1 MDNLILSYLVFTIV
15 TLIVA
20 IVISHVFLSD
30 SRFDFLSIFRKK
42 PLPFLKLPPEVRVQI
57 YKNIID
63 RDPVYPSKQTAS
75 TSLISKIKEL
85 RKNRRRP
92 IGANLI
98 LLANR
103 QINDEYISV
112 LCKTA
117 TFTLTLEEG
126 TYLSKSK
133 PRIWDLLPAA
143 YAQIKRCNLRIVAD
157 PSILGSHHL
166 MEEGAVGLA
175 SRIIAVLRLMS
186 QLECLTVNIHALT
199 NPLPLWFHASQALKV
214 CEGLPLKRINLSS
227 DIKMMRENHLALCYD
242 KGGGASGRNWEW
254 RCPEGHRVYDG
265 LVGKQPIRGFCAA
278 LYMECIICDGL
289 LDSIS
294 DNSWDT
300 VVWSLK
306 IEISRPY
313 YPFKDAN
320 RFLLW
325 ISVWMMAHTCWLRHK
340 ILKGLLSLRN
350 PNGLNKSQ
358 HRLLYSHVFQT
369 NAHFRTQLWKRY
381 FFHRPPL

>member
-1 MDNLILSYLVFTIV
+1 MDDSTLSYFIFTTV

-20 IVISHVFLSD
+20 IVVSHVFLSD
-30 SRFDFLSIFRKK
+30 TRFDFFGIFRKK
-42 PLPFLKLPPEVRVQI
+42 HLPFLKLPPEVRVQI

-63 RDPVYPSKQTAS
+63 RDPIYPSKQPAS
-75 TSLISKIKEL
+75 TSLISRIKEL

-117 TFTLTLEEG
+117 TFTLTLDER

-143 YAQIKRCNLRIVAD
+143 YAQIKRCNLRIIAD

-166 MEEGAVGLA
+166 MEEGATGLA
-175 SRIIAVLRLMS
+175 SRVTTTLCHMS
-186 QLECLTVNIHALT
+186 QLDCLTVNIHALT

-214 CEGLPLKRINLSS
+214 CESLPLQRINLSS
-227 DIKMMRENHLALCYD
+227 DIKMMRENHLALVFD
-242 KGGGASGRNWEW
+242 KGSGANGRNWEW
-254 RCPEGHRVYDG
+254 RCPEGHPVYDG

-278 LYMECIICDGL
+278 LYMECITCDGL

-294 DNSWDT
+294 DDSSVI
-300 VVWSLK
+300 VV
-306 IEISRPY
+306 
-313 YPFKDAN
+313 
-320 RFLLW
+320 
-325 ISVWMMAHTCWLRHK
+325 
-340 ILKGLLSLRN
+340 
-350 PNGLNKSQ
+350 
-358 HRLLYSHVFQT
+358 
-369 NAHFRTQLWKRY
+369 
-381 FFHRPPL
+381 